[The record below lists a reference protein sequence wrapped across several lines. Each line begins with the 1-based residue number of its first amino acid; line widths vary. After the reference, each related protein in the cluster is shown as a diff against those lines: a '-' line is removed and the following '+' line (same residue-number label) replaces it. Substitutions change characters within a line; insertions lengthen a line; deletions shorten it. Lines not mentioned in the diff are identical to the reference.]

1 MIEFKESSRL
11 TMSNTHIKTVR
22 PDFIFSLF
30 RNSPTWSMSTKICLG
45 FLIPKKNDKSRSILP
60 DNLI

>member
-1 MIEFKESSRL
+1 MYCIHTLKMIEFEESSRL

-30 RNSPTWSMSTKICLG
+30 RNSPTWSMSTKIMA
-45 FLIPKKNDKSRSILP
+45 
-60 DNLI
+60 NLEAFCQTI